1 MINVA
6 MIIDRRMMKKA
17 NKDVT
22 MVLVQ
27 WSNLFE
33 EDSTWEDRDELSK

>member
-1 MINVA
+1 

-33 EDSTWEDRDELSK
+33 EDSTWEDLDELSK

>member
-1 MINVA
+1 
-6 MIIDRRMMKKA
+6 
-17 NKDVT
+17 

-27 WSNLFE
+27 WSNLFG